1 MPRFFLSSL
10 AACAA
15 LALTSAPAPARA
27 DAVKDGMCVVVHAY
41 AFEVGANHSVDPG
54 ELETADPVARP
65 DRRAPEGGHLL
76 CARADD
82 PRCSPLSAD
91 DTPSTP
97 DLPARASALLDE
109 LLRLPLRPLRE
120 VTFGPAALLRAS
132 GGAVDRTYRPP
143 RL

>member
-1 MPRFFLSSL
+1 MSRFLLSSL

-15 LALTSAPAPARA
+15 LVLTSAPAAARA
-27 DAVKDGMCVVVHAY
+27 DAMEDGMCVVVHAY
-41 AFEVGANHSVDPG
+41 AFEVGVNHSVDPG
-54 ELETADPVARP
+54 ELETADPAARP
-65 DRRAPEGGHLL
+65 DERAPDGGHLL

-109 LLRLPLRPLRE
+109 LLRLPMRPLRE
-120 VTFGPAALLRAS
+120 VAFGPAALLRAS
-132 GGAVDRTYRPP
+132 PGACGRTYRPP
-143 RL
+143 RR